1 MSPIDLTLAQHPLS
15 PDYLKAVGR
24 AVPAVAAGGAGDKPT
39 VHGVAMAGAGC
50 PHCGCRCCEGQG
62 NDDLL
67 HFNSPSLNTGW
78 CGVDKA
84 SRVSP
89 SGLVKE
95 DAILEGRLCVEE
107 VGTLLL
113 NPADGGIQLGCL
125 ACKLQIV
132 LKVDG

>member
-15 PDYLKAVGR
+15 PDYLKAVCRAVTAVATGR
-24 AVPAVAAGGAGDKPT
+24 AGDESP
-39 VHGVAMAGAGC
+39 VHGVAMTGASC

-62 NDDLL
+62 DDDLF
-67 HFNSPSLNTGW
+67 HFSSPSLNTGW
-78 CGVDKA
+78 CCVNEA
-84 SRVSP
+84 SNVSP

-95 DAILEGRLCVEE
+95 DAILEGLLCVEE

-125 ACKLQIV
+125 AGKLQIV